1 MLSPELVRQ
10 VKRIQFMTGRHVAD
24 VLAGAYLSVFRG
36 RGIEFDEVRPYVP
49 GDDIR
54 TIDWNVTA
62 RVGAPYV
69 KRYMEERQL
78 TVLLLVDI
86 SASQDFGSAER
97 SKREAAAELS
107 ALIAFSA
114 IENDDK
120 VGLLLFHREAELY
133 IPPRKGQKHALRV
146 IREVLAP
153 GDRGQKEHDVEA
165 QAELGALPSRV
176 RRWFARL
183 RQLRRGTPTRSTSI
197 RHALEFARRVLP
209 RRAVLFL
216 ISDFFDKDYM
226 GALRTANRRHDVVA
240 VQVSDQRENATS
252 GVGLVTLED
261 AETGQL
267 RVVDTD
273 SAAFRSMLGATA
285 AQRASGLETELR
297 SAGIDLVR
305 IDAHRSVVDPLLA
318 FFRMRQK
325 RLRR

>member
-1 MLSPELVRQ
+1 MMLSPELVRQ
-10 VKRIQFMTGRHVAD
+10 VKRIQFQTGRHVAD

-153 GDRGQKEHDVEA
+153 SDRDQKDHGPRP
-165 QAELGALPSRV
+165 AEEIPSRV

-216 ISDFFDKDYM
+216 ISDFFDQDYM

-240 VQVSDQRENATS
+240 VQVTDQRENATS

-261 AETGQL
+261 AESGQL
-267 RVVDTD
+267 RVVDTG
-273 SAAFRSMLGATA
+273 SAAFRSMFGETA
-285 AQRASGLETELR
+285 ARRASSLETELR

>member
-10 VKRIQFMTGRHVAD
+10 VKRIQFQTGRHVAD

-146 IREVLAP
+146 IREVLAA
-153 GDRGQKEHDVEA
+153 GQKDHGA
-165 QAELGALPSRV
+165 PPSQELEGLPSRV
-176 RRWFARL
+176 RRWLARL
-183 RQLRRGTPTRSTSI
+183 GQLRRGTTTRSTSI

-240 VQVSDQRENATS
+240 VQVTDQRENATS

-261 AETGQL
+261 AESGQL

-273 SAAFRSMLGATA
+273 SAAFRSLLGETA
-285 AQRASGLETELR
+285 AQRAASLDGELR

>member
-1 MLSPELVRQ
+1 MISPELVRQ
-10 VKRIQFMTGRHVAD
+10 VKRIQFQTGRHVAD

-86 SASQDFGSAER
+86 SASQDFGSADR

-146 IREVLAP
+146 IREVLTA
-153 GDRGQKEHDVEA
+153 GQKDHGVVANDARTVPA
-165 QAELGALPSRV
+165 RA

-183 RQLRRGTPTRSTSI
+183 RQLRRGAPTRSTSI

-209 RRAVLFL
+209 RRAILFL
-216 ISDFFDKDYM
+216 ISDFFDQDYM
-226 GALRTANRRHDVVA
+226 AALRTANRRHDVVA
-240 VQVSDQRENATS
+240 VQVTDQRESATD

-261 AETGQL
+261 AESGQL

-273 SAAFRSMLGATA
+273 SPAFRSLFAET
-285 AQRASGLETELR
+285 AQRRAASLEGELR

>member
-10 VKRIQFMTGRHVAD
+10 VKRIQFQTGRHVAD

-146 IREVLAP
+146 IREVLAA
-153 GDRGQKEHDVEA
+153 GQKDHAA
-165 QAELGALPSRV
+165 QPAAIASLPSRA

-183 RQLRRGTPTRSTSI
+183 RQLRRGATNRSTSI

-216 ISDFFDKDYM
+216 ISDFFDQDYM
-226 GALRTANRRHDVVA
+226 GALQTANRRHDVVA
-240 VQVSDQRENATS
+240 VQVTDQREAAT
-252 GVGLVTLED
+252 GAVGLVTLED
-261 AETGQL
+261 AESRQL
-267 RVVDTD
+267 RVVDTG
-273 SAAFRSMLGATA
+273 SAAFRSMLGETA
-285 AQRASGLETELR
+285 ARRASSLESELR
-297 SAGIDLVR
+297 SAGVDLVR

>member
-1 MLSPELVRQ
+1 MLSAELVRQ
-10 VKRIQFMTGRHVAD
+10 VKRIQFQTGRHVAD

-120 VGLLLFHREAELY
+120 VGLLLFHRQAELY

-146 IREVLAP
+146 IREVLAA
-153 GDRGQKEHDVEA
+153 GQKDHDLV
-165 QAELGALPSRV
+165 AEDTVPLPARV

-183 RQLRRGTPTRSTSI
+183 SQLRRGTTTRSTSI

-209 RRAVLFL
+209 RRAILFL
-216 ISDFFDKDYM
+216 ISDFFDQDYM

-240 VQVSDQRENATS
+240 VQVTDQRESATE

-261 AETGQL
+261 AESGQL

-273 SAAFRSMLGATA
+273 SAAFRALFAETA
-285 AQRASGLETELR
+285 QKRSAGLEHELR

-325 RLRR
+325 RQRR

>member
-62 RVGAPYV
+62 RVGTPYV

-78 TVLLLVDI
+78 TVLLLVDV
-86 SASQDFGSAER
+86 SASQDFGSAQR

-153 GDRGQKEHDVEA
+153 SDRDQKDHDVQLA
-165 QAELGALPSRV
+165 SPSFGGV
-176 RRWFARL
+176 RRWLARL
-183 RQLRRGTPTRSTSI
+183 RQLRRGAPARSTSI

-216 ISDFFDKDYM
+216 ISDFFDQDYM
-226 GALRTANRRHDVVA
+226 GALRTANRRHDLVA
-240 VQVSDQRENATS
+240 VQVTDQRESSTS

-261 AETGQL
+261 AESGQL
-267 RVVDTD
+267 RVVDTG
-273 SAAFRSMLGATA
+273 SAAFRSLLGEA
-285 AQRASGLETELR
+285 AARRASSLETELR
-297 SAGIDLVR
+297 AAGVDLVR